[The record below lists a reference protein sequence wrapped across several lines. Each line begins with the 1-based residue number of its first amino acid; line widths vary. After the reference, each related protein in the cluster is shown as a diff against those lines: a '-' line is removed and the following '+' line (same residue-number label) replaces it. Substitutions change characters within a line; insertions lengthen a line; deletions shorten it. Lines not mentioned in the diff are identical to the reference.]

1 MRETERI
8 AGGTL
13 LFGPGDRLNRL
24 IVLVRATSPEA
35 RARQLADLDELG
47 GRRADAGLLLVDA
60 DLLPVED
67 LGYLRRFLSRN
78 EGFQIT
84 LVGEDPSRRVARSL
98 LRLPRVQWLGW
109 PPDIEDLQ
117 AFAGTPAPARRP
129 APSPLAEPMS
139 EPPAPVI
146 RPATRASGPEHSSE
160 DELDRIEAILDLPE
174 PPAEEEPETESAGT
188 EALASEAGSVGMG
201 GPVPPPY
208 FRDQVADLADIVQR
222 IEGGLA
228 TLREQESDA
237 SPAEGESVEALS
249 SDVAR
254 LAQFTRTL
262 SYLSAA
268 PPRGDQR
275 FDLAELVETL
285 VSGMPKKGPA
295 SPRWLVRSSG
305 PLPIHSDK
313 ELLLQVFDAL
323 LYVAEKCSGR
333 SDIVRVQATQSEADA
348 EPRAHVTIEFAAGP
362 LAEIDPARV
371 VEPYG
376 LRRVLP
382 DLGPNALSAALRI
395 VQGQGGELRLASP
408 ARGRLS
414 WILGVPMAAGAS
426 GSPAPAA
433 DRRPARGAAD
443 PFA

>member
-1 MRETERI
+1 VQAEPT
-8 AGGTL
+8 
-13 LFGPGDRLNRL
+13 PGRAEAASGRAAPLA
-24 IVLVRATSPEA
+24 ATS
-35 RARQLADLDELG
+35 
-47 GRRADAGLLLVDA
+47 
-60 DLLPVED
+60 
-67 LGYLRRFLSRN
+67 
-78 EGFQIT
+78 
-84 LVGEDPSRRVARSL
+84 
-98 LRLPRVQWLGW
+98 
-109 PPDIEDLQ
+109 
-117 AFAGTPAPARRP
+117 
-129 APSPLAEPMS
+129 
-139 EPPAPVI
+139 
-146 RPATRASGPEHSSE
+146 EHSHE

-174 PPAEEEPETESAGT
+174 PPGDEPPESEPRPAASAPTPGSGT
-188 EALASEAGSVGMG
+188 A
-201 GPVPPPY
+201 PPPY

-228 TLREQESDA
+228 TLREQGAEA

-285 VSGMPKKGPA
+285 VSGIPKKGPA

-323 LYVAEKCSGR
+323 LYVAEKCSGK
-333 SDIVRVQATQSEADA
+333 SDIVRVQATQPEADA
-348 EPRAHVTIEFAAGP
+348 AEGAGQPGARVTIEFAAGP
-362 LAEIDPARV
+362 LAEVEPARV

-395 VQGQGGELRLASP
+395 VQGQGGELHLASP

-414 WILGVPMAAGAS
+414 WVLTLPTAAGA
-426 GSPAPAA
+426 PATAGE
-433 DRRPARGAAD
+433 RSPARGAAD